1 VEKPK
6 RIGSCFIEPM
16 LCLAVE
22 KLPEGPAWQYEAKLL
37 ESKSA
42 RTKSDAFPRDLMTFR
57 LLRDLSH
64 LLSEDQISRDTEV
77 SNPEISHS
85 VSRNCTA
92 GRESLV
98 GLGA

>member
-1 VEKPK
+1 
-6 RIGSCFIEPM
+6 M
-16 LCLAVE
+16 L
-22 KLPEGPAWQYEAKLL
+22 
-37 ESKSA
+37 
-42 RTKSDAFPRDLMTFR
+42 FPRDLMTFR